1 MKVLDKRLHYHD
13 VMIVPQVSDSVM
25 NSRSEAIVKRILGS
39 KHGRASINSVPV
51 CVANMDTCGTI
62 KMAEEIGA
70 DDGMVALHKFYDIE
84 TLINLNNKYFFNSH
98 FYTLGINDI
107 NKLQDLIDTT
117 GIVPN
122 LICLDA
128 PNGYLQSFIN
138 AIKTIRHLCSNSF
151 IMAGNV
157 VTSTATVKIIEAGAD
172 CAKVGISQGSHCV
185 TAKVTGV
192 GYPQL
197 SAVIECSAA
206 AHKIGGY
213 ICADGG
219 IKEIGDICKALV
231 GGADLVMA
239 GGIFTGFEENEG
251 EWDYAPIPPMPMD
264 GSFHYTGDLTL
275 FGAWKQ
281 HCLDTMNLKRLKVYG
296 MSSREAQDKYYG
308 EKDYRASEGKCSY
321 VDYKGKV
328 RPFFKEILGGVRS
341 CATYI
346 GAKSVKDFNKC
357 GDLVIC

>member
-1 MKVLDKRLHYHD
+1 MKILDKRLHYYD

-25 NSRSEAIVKRILGS
+25 SSRSDVVVKRILNS
-39 KHGRASINSVPV
+39 KYGRASINSVPV

-70 DDGMVALHKFYDIE
+70 DGGIVALHKFYDIE
-84 TLINLNNKYFFNSH
+84 TLIKLNNNYFFNSH

-107 NKLQDLIDTT
+107 NKLQELIDTT
-117 GIVPN
+117 GIVPS

-138 AIKTIRHLCSNSF
+138 AIKTIRHICPNSF

-239 GGIFTGFEENEG
+239 GGIFTGFEENDG
-251 EWDYAPIPPMPMD
+251 EWTQPISSSGRIIQPR
-264 GSFHYTGDLTL
+264 
-275 FGAWKQ
+275 KI
-281 HCLDTMNLKRLKVYG
+281 KVYG
-296 MSSREAQDKYYG
+296 MSSREAQDKYYE

-328 RPFFKEILGGVRS
+328 RPFFKEILGGIRS